1 MKNSLSDENCISRSI
16 KVNQSISKTFKDTQ
30 RLLLI
35 NTIGLNARYRLK
47 TKEKR
52 GWL

>member
-1 MKNSLSDENCISRSI
+1 MM
-16 KVNQSISKTFKDTQ
+16 
-30 RLLLI
+30 I

>member
-1 MKNSLSDENCISRSI
+1 MKNSLSKNCISRSI

-30 RLLLI
+30 RLLLLI